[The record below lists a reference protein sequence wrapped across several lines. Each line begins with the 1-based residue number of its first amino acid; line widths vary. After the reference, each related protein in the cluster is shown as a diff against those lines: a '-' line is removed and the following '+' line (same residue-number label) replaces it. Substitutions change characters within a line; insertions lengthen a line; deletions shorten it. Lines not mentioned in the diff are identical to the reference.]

1 MGQVSE
7 LQEQLNRLLD
17 LAHHQ
22 VHFAEAKNGALLTL
36 NFALIA
42 GMVAISGEDLAWQWR
57 LYMFS
62 VGVALGL
69 SGLVAVTSFLPRL
82 TPIRDEQRKASGNVA
97 FTGDMALMGSE
108 TLLKNLASKMGVSEA
123 PTHYCLDLADQTY
136 VNARVAEMKFRRF
149 RLATL
154 MTLGGTVIPT
164 IWIIHQVAAGEL
176 LLWN

>member
-36 NFALIA
+36 NFALIV

-57 LYMFS
+57 IYLSS

-69 SGLVAVTSFLPRL
+69 GGLVAVASFLPRM
-82 TPIRDEQRKASGNVA
+82 TPIRDEMRKASGNVA
-97 FTGDMALMGSE
+97 FTGDIALMGSE
-108 TLLKNLASKMGVSEA
+108 TLLKTLASKMGVSEE
-123 PTHYCLDLADQTY
+123 PTRYCLDLAGQTY
-136 VNARVAEMKFRRF
+136 VNARIAERKFRRF
-149 RLATL
+149 RLATWL
-154 MTLGGTVIPT
+154 TLSGVVMPT
-164 IWIIHQVAAGEL
+164 IWIISQLATGVL
-176 LLWN
+176 PLWS

>member
-1 MGQVSE
+1 MGQISD

-57 LYMFS
+57 FYMFS
-62 VGVALGL
+62 VGAVLGL
-69 SGLVAVTSFLPRL
+69 GGLVAVASFLPRMA
-82 TPIRDEQRKASGNVA
+82 PIRDDRREASGNVA
-97 FTGDMALMGSE
+97 FTGDIALMGSE
-108 TLLKNLASKMGVSEA
+108 GLLKNLASKMGISEE
-123 PTHYCLDLADQTY
+123 PTHYCLDLANQTY
-136 VNARVAEMKFRRF
+136 VNARIAETKFRRF

-154 MTLGGTVIPT
+154 ITLIGTVIPT
-164 IWIIHQVAAGEL
+164 LWIVYQLVDGL
-176 LLWN
+176 LPLWS